1 MEESPM
7 TAESNKGLVRRQF
20 DEVWN
25 GENWATVDELF
36 APEYVNHDP
45 YNPNQGTGPEG
56 FKQRVSGYRS
66 VLHNFDLRVERQL
79 AEGDMVETHWSL
91 RGSYSA
97 GCGCGW

>member
-1 MEESPM
+1 M

-25 GENWATVDELF
+25 GGNWATVDELF
-36 APEYVNHDP
+36 ASEYVNHDP

-66 VLHNFDLRVERQL
+66 VLHNFDLRVERRRDQL
-79 AEGDMVETHWSL
+79 VVAISL
-91 RGSYSA
+91 VRRSVKTSVGVR
-97 GCGCGW
+97 